1 MSGSHT
7 GSPTGATTGT
17 STGNSAGSNAGSGT
31 GSLDA
36 DLGIGEAAARA
47 GVSTATMRFYEDKG
61 LISSTRNEI
70 GQRRYARDVLRR
82 LAFIRAAQSVGLE
95 LAEIADALS
104 PLPSDRAPT
113 TEEWAAIAEEW
124 RPRLDAA
131 IATME
136 AMRDKLSQCIGCG
149 CQTLDSCQIFNP
161 DDKASED
168 GPGNNYLMPK
178 VRANRSK
185 RGSGSRR

>member
-1 MSGSHT
+1 MSA
-7 GSPTGATTGT
+7 P
-17 STGNSAGSNAGSGT
+17 
-31 GSLDA
+31 LDA
-36 DLGIGEAAARA
+36 ELGIGEAAMRA

-61 LISSTRNEI
+61 LIASNRSAS

-82 LAFIRAAQSVGLE
+82 LAFIRAAQSVGLD

-104 PLPSDRAPT
+104 HLPTDRAPT
-113 TEEWAAIAEEW
+113 TEEWAEIAETW

-168 GPGNNYLMPK
+168 GPGTNFLMQKASKPK
-178 VRANRSK
+178 RS
-185 RGSGSRR
+185 S

>member
-1 MSGSHT
+1 MSG
-7 GSPTGATTGT
+7 T
-17 STGNSAGSNAGSGT
+17 SSGP
-31 GSLDA
+31 LDA
-36 DLGIGEAAARA
+36 ELGIGEAAARA

-61 LISSTRNEI
+61 LISSSRNDI

-82 LAFIRAAQSVGLE
+82 LAFIRAAQSVGLD
-95 LAEIADALS
+95 LAEIAEALA

-136 AMRDKLSQCIGCG
+136 AMRDKLTQCIGCG

-168 GPGNNYLMPK
+168 GPGTNYLIQQ
-178 VRANRSK
+178 VRGSRSK
-185 RGSGSRR
+185 RGSGSRP